1 MADTRTW
8 VGLGAVGLGG
18 YLILTQLPSGLEAQG
33 AFWYALGAAD
43 PHERAAAIQH
53 LQALAQQ
60 AQKAGQTAIAQTLT
74 QWATALG
81 ASTSSGGGSS
91 TGGGSSSGQPAQ
103 PTVPRSTPTPTGP
116 DLGACPNQTLRFGS
130 RGACVA
136 TVQTALNYW
145 AARRVVRIDNAP
157 LTVDGIFG
165 PETLAAVE
173 QFQAEEGL
181 TVDGVVGPQTWGRLQ
196 QPSPYHP
203 PAAPAPAP
211 RGSSNPYPFTA
222 PQVPGSVI
230 LPFPAPPT

>member
-53 LQALAQQ
+53 LQALARQ

-81 ASTSSGGGSS
+81 ASTSSGGGAS
-91 TGGGSSSGQPAQ
+91 GGQPAR
-103 PTVPRSTPTPTGP
+103 PTGPRSTPTPTGP

-136 TVQTALNYW
+136 TLQTAINYW

-157 LTVDGIFG
+157 LAVDGIFG
-165 PETLAAVE
+165 PATLAAVE

-203 PAAPAPAP
+203 PAAAASSPST
-211 RGSSNPYPFTA
+211 SSNPYPFGA
-222 PQVPGSVI
+222 PQTPGSVI
-230 LPFPAPPT
+230 VPFPVPPT

>member
-8 VGLGAVGLGG
+8 VGVGAVGLGG
-18 YLILTQLPSGLEAQG
+18 YLILTQLPSGWEAQG

-43 PHERAAAIQH
+43 PHERATAIHH
-53 LQALAQQ
+53 LQVLAQQ
-60 AQKAGQTAIAQTLT
+60 AQKAGQTQIAKTLA
-74 QWATALG
+74 QWAAALG
-81 ASTSSGGGSS
+81 ATPSSGS
-91 TGGGSSSGQPAQ
+91 GSSSGGQSSPH
-103 PTVPRSTPTPTGP
+103 TVHTPTTGASAPGP
-116 DLGACPNQTLRFGS
+116 DLGACPNQILRFGA

-136 TVQTALNYW
+136 TLQTAINYW

-203 PAAPAPAP
+203 PASAASAPS
-211 RGSSNPYPFTA
+211 GSSNPYPFGA
-222 PQVPGSVI
+222 QQVPGSLIV
-230 LPFPAPPT
+230 PFPVPPT